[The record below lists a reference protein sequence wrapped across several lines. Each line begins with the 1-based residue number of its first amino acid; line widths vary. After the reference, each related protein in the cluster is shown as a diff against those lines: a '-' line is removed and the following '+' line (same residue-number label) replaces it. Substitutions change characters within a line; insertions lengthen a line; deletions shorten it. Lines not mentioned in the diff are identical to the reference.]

1 VSPLYSDFFFEGGP
15 PRNLHY
21 DHPSNPD
28 SYPLTLGLNSEGC
41 PFELVDIAPIILD
54 NGCLRVL
61 NGEKAVK
68 GGVNH
73 CLPAEQILPPQNASL
88 WGHPLPVS
96 RNLWYH
102 FANADAD
109 EYGTPDNCRGVSH
122 PSFLYRNKVSEEE
135 MNKVM
140 NACER
145 VLSAKGFASTKG
157 WDECNSPVYEGK
169 ALPACVV
176 AEDGGLTCA

>member
-1 VSPLYSDFFFEGGP
+1 MKAVP

-28 SYPLTLGLNSEGC
+28 SYSLTLGLNSEGC

-54 NGCLRVL
+54 NSCLRVL

-122 PSFLYRNKVSEEE
+122 PSFLYRNKGSEEE